1 MTGGDV
7 MGVAAGGVATA
18 EAWGP
23 VRRGFTV
30 ALPEGESGRDEQ
42 IRVAGA
48 SVELL
53 VAAASGR
60 LVAVDGDSVEAI
72 LPRRRRIVVGSLPD
86 TDGAAGVEAAG
97 GTVRMPARHS
107 SRIGGPLEEA
117 A

>member
-1 MTGGDV
+1 M
-7 MGVAAGGVATA
+7 ATA

-30 ALPEGESGRDEQ
+30 AFPEGESGRVEQ
-42 IRVAGA
+42 IRVVGG

-60 LVAVDGDSVEAI
+60 LVAVESASVEAI
-72 LPRRRRIVVGSLPD
+72 LPRRRRILVGSLPT

-97 GTVRMPARHS
+97 GIIRMPARHS
-107 SRIGGPLEEA
+107 SRIAGPPDA
-117 A
+117 AA

>member
-1 MTGGDV
+1 
-7 MGVAAGGVATA
+7 MGVATREVATA
-18 EAWGP
+18 ETWGP

-30 ALPEGESGRDEQ
+30 AFPEGDSGRVEH
-42 IRVAGA
+42 IRVVGG
-48 SVELL
+48 SVEIL

-60 LVAVDGDSVEAI
+60 IVAVDSASVEAI

-97 GTVRMPARHS
+97 GIIRMPARRHS
-107 SRIGGPLEEA
+107 PRIAGPPEKA